1 MKKTFLLAL
10 FAASLALVGCTQQTS
25 TGNQNTN
32 QPTANINQNANQP
45 VANQNSNQSIIKP
58 SITILSPNGGE
69 IWAIGTMQTIKWKS
83 TDLENKPVNIFLD
96 NDEKNFG
103 QCYLGSVTTDQSQFK
118 LIIPSKCPEIDAK
131 DIIAGKYKIHILVPI
146 PSDPENPQSY
156 NDYSDNSFNITI
168 PNL

>member
-58 SITILSPNGGE
+58 SITILSPN
-69 IWAIGTMQTIKWKS
+69 
-83 TDLENKPVNIFLD
+83 VR
-96 NDEKNFG
+96 
-103 QCYLGSVTTDQSQFK
+103 
-118 LIIPSKCPEIDAK
+118 
-131 DIIAGKYKIHILVPI
+131 
-146 PSDPENPQSY
+146 
-156 NDYSDNSFNITI
+156 
-168 PNL
+168 